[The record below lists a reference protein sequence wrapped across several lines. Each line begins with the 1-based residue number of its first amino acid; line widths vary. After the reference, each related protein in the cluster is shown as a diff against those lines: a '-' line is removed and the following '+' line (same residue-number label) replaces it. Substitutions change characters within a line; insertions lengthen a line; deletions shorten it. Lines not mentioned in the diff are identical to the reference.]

1 MTPPVEAIVAR
12 AQDQPSEKY
21 NGKILVVDDEPG
33 VRALLEKILTQNG
46 YAVEVIADAGIAR
59 DKLDAG
65 EIFDV
70 ILIDIRMPGMNG
82 VEFYAYIS
90 EKKPALKNRII
101 IITGDVMGLD
111 IKAFLA
117 QNNLPSL
124 SKPFDIKLLK
134 KQIADVINAG
144 HAENEST
151 YGNMG

>member
-1 MTPPVEAIVAR
+1 
-12 AQDQPSEKY
+12 
-21 NGKILVVDDEPG
+21 
-33 VRALLEKILTQNG
+33 
-46 YAVEVIADAGIAR
+46 
-59 DKLDAG
+59 
-65 EIFDV
+65 
-70 ILIDIRMPGMNG
+70 
-82 VEFYAYIS
+82 
-90 EKKPALKNRII
+90 
-101 IITGDVMGLD
+101 MGLD